1 MLWSAVNKYHLEG
14 LSGDG
19 SSAAAAEV
27 LGEGEASSDGG
38 ETSAET
44 EPETAQQ

>member
-27 LGEGEASSDGG
+27 PGEGEAGPDGG
-38 ETSAET
+38 ETSAGT
-44 EPETAQQ
+44 ESETAQQ